1 MLQDVPYDEPK
12 KSGINAQCAKCQK
25 VMDQD
30 DLRNHNCRSGE
41 ENVPSVEGIVD
52 FFPYKKFRSFI
63 VIM

>member
-12 KSGINAQCAKCQK
+12 ESCAKCRN